1 MWLRKEHCS
10 FNSIKGQCPE
20 CKGAGETAIQMHFMQ
35 DIFVECMKCNGKRYL
50 EEVLTVQYKGYS
62 IADLLALEIGEID
75 VGKLLAV
82 IDELTVKGATVIVI
96 EHNPLL
102 IRQADY
108 LIEMGPVGG
117 RSRLLCVE
125 ARLEKVNHAHS
136 CDGE

>member
-1 MWLRKEHCS
+1 M
-10 FNSIKGQCPE
+10 
-20 CKGAGETAIQMHFMQ
+20 
-35 DIFVECMKCNGKRYL
+35 ECMKCNGKRYL